1 MHHFT
6 PRTQRRAG
14 VLTAA
19 VLAASLVPLSAS
31 YAVPADPVQTT
42 YSDPVPA
49 TAEPIHTALEVD
61 GHTVTPVTLPAG
73 LTITRTVEDG
83 TVTWRLAGNPT
94 DRPTSGTYQATVTID
109 DGTPANEN
117 FDVAVAPEDA
127 TVAYTGQPTVVTTA
141 GTNAKLTAKVTE
153 VPDPTPGDLRQAT
166 VDFTDTAT
174 EPDTTLC
181 AAAKVAADGTAT
193 CEVAAAKA
201 TYALKLTLGGSYT
214 GTSTADAPVAVQ
226 VAPETTITSGP
237 ADGSIYSS
245 TKATIGYSSS
255 DPAATYVCAIDGK
268 TKPCTSPSLKFSNLG
283 KRTHVFTVAA
293 VGADGAT
300 DPTPATTTFTVPLDD
315 SALAP
320 SRTWKRAAS
329 EKAYLG
335 TYLKTSTKG
344 STLSRRVTNAT
355 GLSVLVRTEKGAG
368 SLKVFLNGTKVGKLK
383 LAQTGKWRVLTLP
396 GLPEK
401 VTGTVK
407 LVTGGKKPV
416 KVDGL
421 AVVKQP

>member
-1 MHHFT
+1 MGSEMCI
-6 PRTQRRAG
+6 R
-14 VLTAA
+14 
-19 VLAASLVPLSAS
+19 
-31 YAVPADPVQTT
+31 
-42 YSDPVPA
+42 
-49 TAEPIHTALEVD
+49 
-61 GHTVTPVTLPAG
+61 
-73 LTITRTVEDG
+73 
-83 TVTWRLAGNPT
+83 
-94 DRPTSGTYQATVTID
+94 DRIID
-109 DGTPANEN
+109 DGSPTTEP
-117 FDVAVAPEDA
+117 FQIVVAPEAA
-127 TVAYTGQPTVVTTA
+127 TVAYAGQPTVVATA
-141 GTNAKLTAKVTE
+141 GTKAKLTAKVTE
-153 VPDPTPGDLRQAT
+153 VPDPTPGDLTQAT
-166 VDFTDTAT
+166 VAFTDTTTA
-174 EPDTTLC
+174 TTLC
-181 AAAKVAADGTAT
+181 EAAKVAADGTAT